1 MLKSP
6 FIIRIRLLACSS
18 PEYPF
23 NVKFMKPHSQ
33 DVDITSPIVIL
44 TGGNGAG
51 KSTLLESIAEK
62 IGFDQAGG
70 AVGYK
75 PVDHTGAIEKNG
87 GQLSEFVKLH
97 WLPKVGTGWFFR
109 SETFF
114 DVARYL
120 DASAKSVG
128 ALPPNFLSR
137 SHGEGFLNFFSD
149 RVSRRGV
156 YLLDEPESAVS
167 PTNQKKLCAIIMSA
181 AHSGTS
187 QFIVATHSPIMM
199 AMSGAQVLDVGE
211 QGLREAHYRTSD
223 AFIALRDF
231 FLQEAAD
238 EYPL

>member
-1 MLKSP
+1 MLRSP

-23 NVKFMKPHSQ
+23 NVKFMKSHCQ
-33 DVDITSPIVIL
+33 DVDIISPIVIL

-51 KSTLLESIAEK
+51 KSTLLESLAET

-75 PVDHTGAIEKNG
+75 PIDHTCAIEKNG

-109 SETFF
+109 AETFF

-120 DASAKSVG
+120 DVAAKSVG
-128 ALPPNFLSR
+128 ALPPDFLSR
-137 SHGEGFLNFFSD
+137 SHGEGFLKFFSD

-167 PTNQKKLCAIIMSA
+167 PSNQKRLCEIISTA
-181 AHSGTS
+181 AQSGSS
-187 QFIVATHSPIMM
+187 Q
-199 AMSGAQVLDVGE
+199 
-211 QGLREAHYRTSD
+211 
-223 AFIALRDF
+223 F
-231 FLQEAAD
+231 FLQ
-238 EYPL
+238 PTLRL